1 MPALMASAMMI
12 TMKSTS
18 FVIDSSSVSMVMPS
32 TFKTDAVSP
41 TMRWNTLPMP
51 CTATMVIYVAMMI
64 LMASFRPMMK
74 LYVMTMAKK
83 TMMNRSQVS
92 VMFMGFIIA
101 RLHKMTNDTTTNDQD
116 GLYVWSLVYGHW
128 SLS

>member
-1 MPALMASAMMI
+1 MPALMARAMMI

-92 VMFMGFIIA
+92 VMFMAAIIPG
-101 RLHKMTNDTTTNDQD
+101 LHAMTNDHRPMTKRND
-116 GLYVWSLVYGHW
+116 
-128 SLS
+128 